1 MSTSRQIRVELCPAE
16 PVDFVDIEVRP
27 DEAADWFGMLE
38 RPEFLDLLPTLRPV
52 TFRRK
57 DTGRPAVIVGLGA
70 IKTAVPGLVLPWVWA
85 AFDRATVR
93 EWGRLRSALEVRNNL
108 PAVRRWLD
116 DHASGFYTSPQAAGK
131 DEKAFTK
138 LLDFV
143 GFHNLGYGLWQW
155 RA

>member
-93 EWGRLRSALEVRNNL
+93 EWGRLRSAFEVWNNL
-108 PAVRRWLD
+108 PAIRRWLD

>member
-1 MSTSRQIRVELCPAE
+1 MSTSRQTRVELCPAE
-16 PVDFVDIEVRP
+16 PVDFIDIEVRP

-38 RPEFLDLLPTLRPV
+38 RPEFLDLLQTLKPV

-57 DTGRPAVIVGLGA
+57 DTGRPAVIMGLGA

-93 EWGRLRSALEVRNNL
+93 EWGEVRSALEVRNNL
-108 PAVRRWLD
+108 LAIRRWLD
-116 DHASGFYTSPQAAGK
+116 DHAPGFYTSPQNQSI
-131 DEKAFTK
+131 DEKTFTRF
-138 LLDFV
+138 LTFI
-143 GFHNLGYGLWQW
+143 GFRNLGYGLWQW